1 MTSTI
6 CEYFCILAIYFW
18 ISSHVHLQTNCEDFL
33 CSATLSL
40 LSRFYLAVREE
51 QQLRSLVDEMD
62 TAAVDLLLA
71 RTRSK
76 FEAECQPGE
85 QSVTM
90 SGNISFYHTPTSQ

>member
-6 CEYFCILAIYFW
+6 CKYLSWSCSLA
-18 ISSHVHLQTNCEDFL
+18 NCEDFL

-85 QSVTM
+85 RSVTM
-90 SGNISFYHTPTSQ
+90 SGNISFIIHLHHNNL